1 MSKSRIAVLIALL
14 FAAPVAVV
22 ALEESSIVGATME
35 QPQPAEA
42 LPIETTATEQPAP
55 QEPVVVAQTTTVVVA
70 PVYTPAP
77 SSVQIMSENDQLN
90 PFNQAD
96 MAYAKPLPAQARYF
110 AQVERDRATQ
120 LAARSDGSTMAW
132 LPRDADA
139 QGWQPLPAQAAYF
152 ERQERQR
159 FASAQ
164 PVPTAQP
171 DAVAR
176 SEANAQAGS
185 AELTVA
191 DTSSIR

>member
-159 FASAQ
+159 FVSAQ

-171 DAVAR
+171 ETVAR
-176 SEANAQAGS
+176 SETNAQAGS

>member
-1 MSKSRIAVLIALL
+1 
-14 FAAPVAVV
+14 
-22 ALEESSIVGATME
+22 ME

-42 LPIETTATEQPAP
+42 LPIETTATEQPAS
-55 QEPVVVAQTTTVVVA
+55 QEPVVVAQTTTIAVA
-70 PVYTPAP
+70 PVYIAPAP
-77 SSVQIMSENDQLN
+77 SSVQVMSENDQLN

-120 LAARSDGSTMAW
+120 LAGRAEGSTMAW

-164 PVPTAQP
+164 PIPTAQP
-171 DAVAR
+171 ETVAR